1 MSAPS
6 DLADACMTC
15 WPGDQPA
22 TLPHEVVPQEGHEG
36 SLRASYRCDLGH
48 EWVTWWDAEA
58 AGWQPGRKEQ
68 AA

>member
-1 MSAPS
+1 MSTPS
-6 DLADACMTC
+6 TLADACITC
-15 WPGDQPA
+15 WPGDFPA

-48 EWVTWWDAEA
+48 EWVTWWDAA
-58 AGWQPGRKEQ
+58 AATWPQNRR

>member
-1 MSAPS
+1 MNIPS
-6 DLADACMTC
+6 TLADACMTC
-15 WPGDQPA
+15 WPGDYPA

-48 EWVTWWDAEA
+48 EWVTWWDAQA
-58 AGWQPGRKEQ
+58 AGWPILRE